1 MALAYNDVI
10 DKKDSLDFRTQAF
23 IGGNYVDSISGKT
36 FESISP
42 VDGKIITN
50 IAECDVEDINK
61 AVIAAREVFEKG
73 SWSRMAPSKRK
84 KILFNFADLMKKNI
98 LELGILETLNMGKP
112 ITRATGD
119 IAACINCTKWYA
131 EAIDKIYDDVA
142 PTGDNI
148 IATITREP
156 IGVVGAVTP
165 WNYPL
170 LMACWKFAPALATGN
185 SFILKPAEQ
194 SPLSALRIAE
204 LAVEA
209 GMPEGVFNVVPGFGP
224 TAGKALGMHMD
235 VDKLGFTG
243 STEVGR
249 YFLSYSGQSNMKRVS
264 LECGGKSPNIIFADA
279 PDLDHAA
286 KMAADGM
293 FGNSGQVCDAPSRLL
308 IEKSIKDEFLE
319 KVSEYSKPWMPDDP
333 FKPETLMGSIVDKT
347 QTERILDYIDTG
359 KSEGANVLTGGEQV
373 KQDSGGY
380 YISPTIL
387 KDVKNDM
394 KVAKEEIFGPV
405 LCSIDF
411 ENEDDALQIANDTSY
426 GLNAIIWSNDLNKV
440 HKLAKR
446 IKSGKVLINSLS
458 DGDMSLPHGG
468 YKQSGFGRD
477 KSLEA
482 LDQYTQSKLTL
493 IETR

>member
-347 QTERILDYIDTG
+347 QTERILDYINTG
-359 KSEGANVLTGGEQV
+359 KNEGANVLTGGEQV

>member
-1 MALAYNDVI
+1 MALAYNDVVEKRNAI
-10 DKKDSLDFRTQAF
+10 DFKTQAF
-23 IGGNYVDSISGKT
+23 INGNYVDATTGKT

-42 VDGKIITN
+42 VDGKLITN
-50 IAECDVEDINK
+50 VSECDIEDINK
-61 AVIAAREVFEKG
+61 AVKAAREVFEKG

-84 KILFNFADLMKKNI
+84 KILFNFADLMKRNI

-112 ITRATGD
+112 ISTATGD
-119 IAACINCTKWYA
+119 IAACINCTRWYA

-142 PTGDNI
+142 PTSDKLL
-148 IATITREP
+148 ATITREP
-156 IGVVGAVTP
+156 LGVVGAVTP

-194 SPLSALRIAE
+194 SPLSALRVAE
-204 LAVEA
+204 LAIDA
-209 GMPEGVFNVVPGFGP
+209 GMPEGVFNVVPGYGP

-249 YFLSYSGQSNMKRVS
+249 YFLSYAGQSNMKRVS

-286 KMAADGM
+286 QMAADGM

-308 IEKSIKDEFLE
+308 VQKSIKDEFLE
-319 KVSEYSKPWMPDDP
+319 KVVNYSKPWMPDDP
-333 FKPETLMGSIVDKT
+333 FNPETLMGTIVDKT
-347 QTERILDYIDTG
+347 QTEKILNYIDTG
-359 KSEGANVLTGGEQV
+359 KSEGASVIAGGNQV
-373 KQDSGGY
+373 KQDTGGY
-380 YISPTIL
+380 YINPTVF
-387 KDVKNDM
+387 KDVKNEM
-394 KVAKEEIFGPV
+394 TVAKEEIFGPV
-405 LCSIDF
+405 LCAIDF
-411 ENEDDALQIANDTSY
+411 ENEDEALQIANDTNY
-426 GLNAIIWSNDLNKV
+426 GLNAMIWSNDLNKV

-446 IKSGKVLINSLS
+446 IKSGKVLVNNLS

-468 YKQSGFGRD
+468 FKQSGFGRD

-482 LDQYTQSKLTL
+482 LGQYTQSKLTL
-493 IETR
+493 IEIK

>member
-1 MALAYNDVI
+1 MALAYNDVVEKRNAI
-10 DKKDSLDFRTQAF
+10 DFKTQAF
-23 IGGNYVDSISGKT
+23 INGNYVDATTGKT

-42 VDGKIITN
+42 VDGKLITN
-50 IAECDVEDINK
+50 VSECDIEDINK
-61 AVIAAREVFEKG
+61 AVKAAREVFEKG

-84 KILFNFADLMKKNI
+84 KILFNFADLMKRNI

-112 ITRATGD
+112 ISTATGD
-119 IAACINCTKWYA
+119 IAACINCTRWYA

-142 PTGDNI
+142 PTSDNLL
-148 IATITREP
+148 ATITREP
-156 IGVVGAVTP
+156 LGVVGAVTP

-194 SPLSALRIAE
+194 SPLSALRVAE
-204 LAVEA
+204 LAIEA
-209 GMPEGVFNVVPGFGP
+209 GMPEGVFNVVPGYGP

-286 KMAADGM
+286 QMAADGM

-308 IEKSIKDEFLE
+308 VQKSIKDEFLE
-319 KVSEYSKPWMPDDP
+319 KVVNYSKPWVPDDP
-333 FKPETLMGSIVDKT
+333 FNPETLMGTIVDKT
-347 QTERILDYIDTG
+347 QTEKILSYIDTG
-359 KSEGANVLTGGEQV
+359 KSEGASVIVGGDQV
-373 KQDSGGY
+373 KQDTGGY
-380 YISPTIL
+380 YINPTVF
-387 KDVKNDM
+387 KDVKNEM
-394 KVAKEEIFGPV
+394 TVAKEEIFGPV
-405 LCSIDF
+405 LCAIDF
-411 ENEDDALQIANDTSY
+411 ENEDEALQIANDTNY
-426 GLNAIIWSNDLNKV
+426 GLNAMIWSNDLNKV
-440 HKLAKR
+440 HKLTKR
-446 IKSGKVLINSLS
+446 IKSGKVLVNNLS

-468 YKQSGFGRD
+468 FKQSGFGRD

-482 LDQYTQSKLTL
+482 LGQYTQSKLTL
-493 IETR
+493 IEIK

>member
-10 DKKDSLDFRTQAF
+10 DKKNSLDFRTQAF
-23 IGGNYVDSISGKT
+23 IGGNYVDSTSGKT

-50 IAECDVEDINK
+50 ISECDVEDINK

-204 LAVEA
+204 LAIEA

-359 KSEGANVLTGGEQV
+359 KNEGANVLTGGEQV

-380 YISPTIL
+380 YISPTIF

-411 ENEDDALQIANDTSY
+411 ENEDDALKIANDTKY

-446 IKSGKVLINSLS
+446 IKSGKVLINSVS

>member
-10 DKKDSLDFRTQAF
+10 DKKNSLDFRTQAF
-23 IGGNYVDSISGKT
+23 IGGNYVDSTSGKT

-359 KSEGANVLTGGEQV
+359 KNEGANVLTGGEQV

-411 ENEDDALQIANDTSY
+411 ENEDDALKIANDTNY

>member
-10 DKKDSLDFRTQAF
+10 DKKNSLDFRTQAF
-23 IGGNYVDSISGKT
+23 IGGNYVNSTSGKT

-42 VDGKIITN
+42 VDGQIITN

-224 TAGKALGMHMD
+224 TAGKALGMHMA

>member
-411 ENEDDALQIANDTSY
+411 ENGDDALQIANDTSY

>member
-10 DKKDSLDFRTQAF
+10 DKKNSLDFRTQAF
-23 IGGNYVDSISGKT
+23 IGGNYVNSTSGKT

>member
-10 DKKDSLDFRTQAF
+10 DKKNSLDFRTQAF
-23 IGGNYVDSISGKT
+23 IGGNYVDSASGKT

-84 KILFNFADLMKKNI
+84 KILFNFADLMKRNI

-359 KSEGANVLTGGEQV
+359 KNEGANVLTGGEQV
-373 KQDSGGY
+373 NQDSGGY

-446 IKSGKVLINSLS
+446 IKSGKVLIYSLS

>member
-10 DKKDSLDFRTQAF
+10 DKKNSLDFRTQAF
-23 IGGNYVDSISGKT
+23 IGGNYVDSTSGKT

-204 LAVEA
+204 LAIEA

-264 LECGGKSPNIIFADA
+264 LECGGKSPNVIFADA

-359 KSEGANVLTGGEQV
+359 KNEGANVLTGGEQV
-373 KQDSGGY
+373 NQDSGGY

-411 ENEDDALQIANDTSY
+411 ENEDDALKIANDTNY

-446 IKSGKVLINSLS
+446 IKSGKVLINSVS

>member
-1 MALAYNDVI
+1 MALAYNDVVEKRNAI
-10 DKKDSLDFRTQAF
+10 NFKTQAF
-23 IGGNYVDSISGKT
+23 INGNYVDSTTGKT

-42 VDGKIITN
+42 VDGKLITN
-50 IAECDVEDINK
+50 ISECDIEDINS
-61 AVIAAREVFEKG
+61 AVKAAREVFEKG

-112 ITRATGD
+112 ISNATGD
-119 IAACINCTKWYA
+119 IAACINCTRWYA

-142 PTGDNI
+142 PTSNNLL
-148 IATITREP
+148 ATITREP
-156 IGVVGAVTP
+156 LGVVGAVTP

-194 SPLSALRIAE
+194 SPLSALRVAE
-204 LAVEA
+204 LAIEA
-209 GMPEGVFNVVPGFGP
+209 GMPEGVFNVVPGYGP

-286 KMAADGM
+286 KMAANGM

-308 IEKSIKDEFLE
+308 VQKSIKEEFLE
-319 KVSEYSKPWMPDDP
+319 KVVNYSKPWMPNDP
-333 FKPETLMGSIVDKT
+333 FNPDTLMGTIVDKT
-347 QTERILDYIDTG
+347 QTEKILNYIDTG
-359 KSEGANVLTGGEQV
+359 KNEGASVMTGGDQV
-373 KQDSGGY
+373 KQDTGGY
-380 YISPTIL
+380 YISPTVF
-387 KDVKNDM
+387 KDVKNEM
-394 KVAKEEIFGPV
+394 TVAKEEIFGPV
-405 LCSIDF
+405 LCAIDF
-411 ENEDDALQIANDTSY
+411 ENEDEALQIANDTAY
-426 GLNAIIWSNDLNKV
+426 GLNAMIWSNDLNKV
-440 HKLAKR
+440 HKLVKR
-446 IKSGKVLINSLS
+446 IKSGKVLVNSLS

-468 YKQSGFGRD
+468 FKQSGFGRD

-482 LDQYTQSKLTL
+482 LGQYTQSKLTL
-493 IETR
+493 IEIK

>member
-10 DKKDSLDFRTQAF
+10 DKKNNMDFRTQAF
-23 IGGNYVDSISGKT
+23 IGGNYVDSTTGKT

-42 VDGKIITN
+42 VDGQIITN
-50 IAECDVEDINK
+50 VAECDVEDINK

-84 KILFNFADLMKKNI
+84 KILFNFAELMKKNI

-156 IGVVGAVTP
+156 LGVVGAVTP

-209 GMPEGVFNVVPGFGP
+209 GIPEGVFNVVPGFGP

-347 QTERILDYIDTG
+347 QTERILEYIDTG
-359 KSEGANVLTGGEQV
+359 KNEGANILTGGEQV
-373 KQDSGGY
+373 KKDSGGY

-394 KVAKEEIFGPV
+394 RVAKEEIFGPV

-411 ENEDDALQIANDTSY
+411 ENEDDALKIANDTSY

>member
-1 MALAYNDVI
+1 MALALNDVME
-10 DKKDSLDFRTQAF
+10 KKSSLDFKNQAF
-23 IGGNYVDSISGKT
+23 INGNYTNSVTGKT

-42 VDGKIITN
+42 VDGSVITSV
-50 IAECDVEDINK
+50 AECDIEDINK
-61 AVIAAREVFEKG
+61 AVKAARDVFEKG

-98 LELGILETLNMGKP
+98 LELGLLETLNMGKP

-131 EAIDKIYDDVA
+131 EAIDKLYDDVA
-142 PTGDNI
+142 PTSDNL
-148 IATITREP
+148 IATITKEP
-156 IGVVGAVTP
+156 LGVVGAVTP
-165 WNYPL
+165 WNFPL

-194 SPLSALRIAE
+194 SPLSALRVAE
-204 LAVEA
+204 LAMEA
-209 GMPEGVFNVVPGFGP
+209 GIPEGVFNVVPGYGP
-224 TAGKALGMHMD
+224 TAGKALGTHMD

-249 YFLSYSGQSNMKRVS
+249 YFLSYAGESNMKRVS

-308 IEKSIKDEFLE
+308 LQKSIKDEFLE
-319 KVSEYSKPWMPDDP
+319 KVVSYSQPWM
-333 FKPETLMGSIVDKT
+333 LDK
-347 QTERILDYIDTG
+347 G
-359 KSEGANVLTGGEQV
+359 KSEGANVITGGDQV
-373 KQDSGGY
+373 LQDSGGY
-380 YISPTIL
+380 YVSPTVF
-387 KDVKNDM
+387 KDVQNSM
-394 KVAKEEIFGPV
+394 TVAKEEIFGPV
-405 LCSIDF
+405 LCAIDF
-411 ENEDDALQIANDTSY
+411 ENEDEALQIANDTHY
-426 GLNAIIWSNDLNKV
+426 GLNAMIWSNDLNKV

-468 YKQSGFGRD
+468 YKQSGSGRD

-482 LDQYTQSKLTL
+482 LGQYTQTKLTL
-493 IETR
+493 IEVK

>member
-10 DKKDSLDFRTQAF
+10 DKKNSLDFRTQAF
-23 IGGNYVDSISGKT
+23 IGGNYVNSTSGKT

-42 VDGKIITN
+42 VDGQIITN
-50 IAECDVEDINK
+50 VAECDVEDINK

-347 QTERILDYIDTG
+347 QTEGILDYIDTG

-373 KQDSGGY
+373 KKDSGGY

-426 GLNAIIWSNDLNKV
+426 GLNAIIWSNDLNRV

>member
-23 IGGNYVDSISGKT
+23 IGGNYVDSTSGKT
-36 FESISP
+36 FKSISP

-359 KSEGANVLTGGEQV
+359 KNEGANVLTGGEQV
-373 KQDSGGY
+373 NQDSGGY

>member
-10 DKKDSLDFRTQAF
+10 DKKNSLDFRTQAF
-23 IGGNYVDSISGKT
+23 IGGNYVNSTSGKT

-359 KSEGANVLTGGEQV
+359 KNEGANVLTGGEQV

-411 ENEDDALQIANDTSY
+411 ENEEDALQIANDTSY

-446 IKSGKVLINSLS
+446 IKSGKVLINSLN

>member
-23 IGGNYVDSISGKT
+23 IGGNYVDSTSGKT

-359 KSEGANVLTGGEQV
+359 KNEGANVLTGGEQV
-373 KQDSGGY
+373 NQDSGGY

-411 ENEDDALQIANDTSY
+411 ENEDDALKIANDTNY

>member
-1 MALAYNDVI
+1 MALAYNDVVEKRNAI
-10 DKKDSLDFRTQAF
+10 NFKTQAF
-23 IGGNYVDSISGKT
+23 INGNYVDSTTGKT

-42 VDGKIITN
+42 VDGKLITN
-50 IAECDVEDINK
+50 ISECDIEDINS
-61 AVIAAREVFEKG
+61 AVKAAREVFEKG

-112 ITRATGD
+112 ISNATGD
-119 IAACINCTKWYA
+119 IAACINCTRWYA

-142 PTGDNI
+142 PTSNNLL
-148 IATITREP
+148 ATITREP
-156 IGVVGAVTP
+156 LGVVGAVTP

-194 SPLSALRIAE
+194 SPLSALRVAE
-204 LAVEA
+204 LAIEA
-209 GMPEGVFNVVPGFGP
+209 GMPEGVFNVVPGYGP

-286 KMAADGM
+286 KMAANGM

-308 IEKSIKDEFLE
+308 VQKSIKEEFLE
-319 KVSEYSKPWMPDDP
+319 KVVNYSKPWMPDDP
-333 FKPETLMGSIVDKT
+333 FNPDTLMGTIVDKT
-347 QTERILDYIDTG
+347 QTEKILNYIDTG
-359 KSEGANVLTGGEQV
+359 KNEGASVMTGGDQV
-373 KQDSGGY
+373 KQDTGGY
-380 YISPTIL
+380 YISPTVF
-387 KDVKNDM
+387 KDVKNEM
-394 KVAKEEIFGPV
+394 TVAKEEIFGPV
-405 LCSIDF
+405 LCAIDF
-411 ENEDDALQIANDTSY
+411 ENEDEALQIANDTNY
-426 GLNAIIWSNDLNKV
+426 GLNAMIWSNDLNKV
-440 HKLAKR
+440 HKLVKK
-446 IKSGKVLINSLS
+446 IKSGKVLVNSLS

-468 YKQSGFGRD
+468 FKQSGFGRD

-482 LDQYTQSKLTL
+482 LGQYTQSKLTL
-493 IETR
+493 IEIK

>member
-1 MALAYNDVI
+1 MALAYNDVVEKRNAI
-10 DKKDSLDFRTQAF
+10 DFKTQAF
-23 IGGNYVDSISGKT
+23 INGNYVDSQTGKT

-42 VDGKIITN
+42 VDGKLITN
-50 IAECDVEDINK
+50 VSECDIEDINK
-61 AVIAAREVFEKG
+61 AVKAAREVFEKG

-112 ITRATGD
+112 ISNATGD
-119 IAACINCTKWYA
+119 IAACINCTRWYA

-142 PTGDNI
+142 PTSNNLL
-148 IATITREP
+148 ATITREP
-156 IGVVGAVTP
+156 LGVVGAVTP

-170 LMACWKFAPALATGN
+170 LMACWKFAPALAAGN

-194 SPLSALRIAE
+194 SPLSALRVAE
-204 LAVEA
+204 LAIEA
-209 GMPEGVFNVVPGFGP
+209 GIPEGVFNVVPGFGP

-249 YFLSYSGQSNMKRVS
+249 YFLSYAGQSNMKRVS

-286 KMAADGM
+286 KMAANGM

-308 IEKSIKDEFLE
+308 VQRSIKDEFLE
-319 KVSEYSKPWMPDDP
+319 KVVNYSEPWMPDDP
-333 FKPETLMGSIVDKT
+333 FKPQTLMGTIVDKT
-347 QTERILDYIDTG
+347 QTDKILSYIDTG
-359 KSEGANVLTGGEQV
+359 KNEGANVITGGEQV
-373 KQDSGGY
+373 KQDTGGY
-380 YISPTIL
+380 YISPTVF
-387 KDVKNDM
+387 KDVRNEM
-394 KVAKEEIFGPV
+394 TVAKEEIFGPV
-405 LCSIDF
+405 LCAIDF
-411 ENEDDALQIANDTSY
+411 ENEDEALQIANDTDY
-426 GLNAIIWSNDLNKV
+426 GLNAMIWSNDLNKV
-440 HKLAKR
+440 HKLVKR
-446 IKSGKVLINSLS
+446 IKSGKVLVNSLS

-468 YKQSGFGRD
+468 FKQSGFGRD

-482 LDQYTQSKLTL
+482 LGQYTQSKLTL
-493 IETR
+493 IEIK

>member
-23 IGGNYVDSISGKT
+23 IGGNYVDSTSGKT